1 MSDYNYAAAVVLA
14 GGKGSRMGYVEKALI
29 MFDNAPL
36 LMQILRKL
44 SQVVDTIIVALRDDD
59 QRENFSK
66 LFPSVVFV
74 TDRYHN
80 IGPLAGIEAGLAASN
95 KEYTLVVGCDMP
107 FINTDVIKYLL
118 HKCRGFDVTIP
129 RWGDGKLEP
138 LHAVYRTGVIREEIG
153 RCIKH
158 GERFILAPVFKR
170 KLIQYIDVCELTK
183 FDLTLDTFKNVN
195 TETDVNSIV

>member
-36 LMQILRKL
+36 LMQTLKKL
-44 SQVVDTIIVALRDDD
+44 SQVVDTIIVALRDDY

-80 IGPLAGIEAGLAASN
+80 MGPLAGIEAGLAASN

-129 RWGDGKLEP
+129 RWDDGKLEP
-138 LHAVYRTGVIREEIG
+138 LHAVYRTSVIREEIG